1 MTYLRTILVLVFLAT
16 SALGQDT
23 SGQFGTLAEDSDK
36 PIEAQADKMEVDEST
51 GLIEM
56 SGNVEIIQGSTT
68 LSADFVRIEYNDEQT
83 DIETVFAN
91 GSVYLKSAEDTAQSD
106 EAIYKLTQNMIY
118 LNGNAVLRQGD
129 NSLNAAS
136 IELNTDTGVSVM
148 TGRVSTTLLPRG
160 N

>member
-1 MTYLRTILVLVFLAT
+1 
-16 SALGQDT
+16 
-23 SGQFGTLAEDSDK
+23 
-36 PIEAQADKMEVDEST
+36 MEVDETT

-106 EAIYKLTQNMIY
+106 EAIYKLTRNMIY

-129 NSLNAAS
+129 NSLNAAN